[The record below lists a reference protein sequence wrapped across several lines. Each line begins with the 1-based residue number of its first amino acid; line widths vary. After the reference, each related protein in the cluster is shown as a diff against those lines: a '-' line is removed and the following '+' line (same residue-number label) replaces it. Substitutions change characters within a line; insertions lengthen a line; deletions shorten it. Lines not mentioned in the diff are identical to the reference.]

1 LCQNAGTTSFMR
13 KAQTFASLG
22 FVITQTIAQENSVK
36 DTSVEFTP
44 AMLSEIVGELKEVLE
59 YQPETNDKEQK
70 KALRK
75 KKKLLKELEGHRD
88 NLMEYN
94 NHLDTPGERNYYS

>member
-1 LCQNAGTTSFMR
+1 MR

-44 AMLSEIVGELKEVLE
+44 AMLSEIVGELKEVPE
-59 YQPETNDKEQK
+59 Y
-70 KALRK
+70 
-75 KKKLLKELEGHRD
+75 
-88 NLMEYN
+88 
-94 NHLDTPGERNYYS
+94 